1 MLVANMLTD
10 KGNRVATVKSS
21 DLVSSATKMLKS
33 ERVGALVVSDD
44 GTTIAGIISER
55 DIVRNIAERSV
66 SALDTAIETAMT
78 KDIIIGFPEDALSD
92 VSSTMTNR
100 RIRHLPIVEDKDLIG
115 MISIGDIVKAQLDHA
130 EHEAHNLRQY
140 ITGGYS

>member
-1 MLVANMLTD
+1 MKVKEILGKKSREVITILSDKSLLDASKLLTRH
-10 KGNRVATVKSS
+10 NI
-21 DLVSSATKMLKS
+21 
-33 ERVGALVVSDD
+33 GALIVVNKKNEPV
-44 GTTIAGIISER
+44 GILSER

>member
-55 DIVRNIAERSV
+55 DIVRALANDPDVQTRTIAS
-66 SALDTAIETAMT
+66 IMT
-78 KDIIIGFPEDALSD
+78 SNVITCRTGDD
-92 VSSTMTNR
+92 VGELMKLMTEH
-100 RIRHLPIVEDKDLIG
+100 RIRHIPVAENGNMIG
-115 MISIGDIVKAQLDHA
+115 IISIGDVVKHRLS
-130 EHEAHNLRQY
+130 ELESEADAMRAY
-140 ITGGYS
+140 IATG

>member
-55 DIVRNIAERSV
+55 DIVRALASDPEVQTRTIAS
-66 SALDTAIETAMT
+66 IMT
-78 KDIIIGFPEDALSD
+78 SNVITCRTGDD
-92 VSSTMTNR
+92 VGELMKLMTEH
-100 RIRHLPIVEDKDLIG
+100 RIRHIPVAENGNMIG
-115 MISIGDIVKAQLDHA
+115 IISIGDVVKHRLS
-130 EHEAHNLRQY
+130 ELESEADAMRAY
-140 ITGGYS
+140 IATG